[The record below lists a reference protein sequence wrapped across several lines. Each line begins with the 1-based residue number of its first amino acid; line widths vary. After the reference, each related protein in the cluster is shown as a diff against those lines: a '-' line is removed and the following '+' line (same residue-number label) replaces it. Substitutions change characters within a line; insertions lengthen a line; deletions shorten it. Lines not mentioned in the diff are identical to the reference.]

1 MRTRSIYPTSL
12 ATPTVTAEV
21 KAATAAAAR
30 FPRQP
35 GNLRLTLPLALVVI
49 LTRLPF
55 LGHGYGSDNDGWRA
69 ALAARHL
76 LRTGRYLPS
85 RPPGYP
91 LPEYVHAAMLYLG
104 LGSSVWIGLMSAI
117 LSGVSAALF
126 FRLLLPLGRTRAVA
140 GALALSF
147 TPVVYVASLGALDY
161 IWGLT
166 FFLAATS
173 CMLSSR
179 IWLSAVFLG
188 LAAAS
193 RPTYALAI
201 LPLALLY
208 VGYDLK
214 RLRQP
219 TVWRQLAP
227 LALGSGLIAVTFFV
241 PEFLANPNRATLI
254 HMPNAVPPWWQHVAY
269 SGSVGL
275 FGIIGFVGVACAI
288 VLALINK
295 RRGIPVPTTVDRQL
309 EGWALT
315 VLILYAL
322 LFARLPDQP
331 YYLIPALPGLYWLL
345 CRYTP
350 HRMLWV
356 MVALL
361 LASCFVLRIG
371 YDRQGA
377 VALTINGPVVREIQ
391 IQDERRC
398 VEAVVKRRLEASP
411 DGLDYVIAGYSKPQ
425 LQVEIGAP
433 LSDRML
439 YSVRPD
445 RDGRLLEDEQPGW
458 QAGPIPDHA
467 RLLLLDLAIAQPSAV
482 SSVLKG
488 RTAVLDTYQD
498 CVPHI

>member
-1 MRTRSIYPTSL
+1 MRPVGIY
-12 ATPTVTAEV
+12 ATLLPAPTVMAQV
-21 KAATAAAAR
+21 KAARAAAAR
-30 FPRQP
+30 FARQN
-35 GNLRLTLPLALVVI
+35 GSLRLTLLLALGVI

-55 LGHGYGSDNDGWRA
+55 LGHGYGGDNDGWRA

-76 LRTGRYLPS
+76 LDTGRYLPS
-85 RPPGYP
+85 RAPGYP
-91 LPEYVHAAMLYLG
+91 LPEYVDATMLYLG
-104 LGSSVWIGLMSAI
+104 LGSSVWIGLISAI

-126 FRLLLPLGRTRAVA
+126 FRLVLPLGKTRAVA
-140 GALALSF
+140 GTLALSF
-147 TPVVYVASLGALDY
+147 TPVVYVAGLGALDY

-166 FFLAATS
+166 FFLAATL

-219 TVWRQLAP
+219 VVWRQLAA
-227 LALGSGLIAVTFFV
+227 LALGSGLIALTFFV
-241 PEFLANPNRATLI
+241 PAILEIGNRVI
-254 HMPNAVPPWWQHVAY
+254 RMPNAAPPWWEHMAY
-269 SGSVGL
+269 NSSLGL

-309 EGWALT
+309 DGWALT
-315 VLILYAL
+315 VLIVYAL
-322 LFARLPDQP
+322 LFVRLPDQP
-331 YYLIPALPGLYWLL
+331 FYLMPALSGLYWLL

-356 MVALL
+356 TVALL
-361 LASCFVLRIG
+361 VASCFVLRIG

-377 VALTINGPVVREIQ
+377 VAVTMNGPVIREIQ

-398 VEAVVKRRLEASP
+398 VAAVVKRRLEASP
-411 DGLDYVIAGYSKPQ
+411 DGLDYVIAGYSMPQ
-425 LQVEIGAP
+425 LLVEIGAP
-433 LSDRML
+433 LSDRIL
-439 YSVRPD
+439 YSVRQD
-445 RDGRLLEDEQPGW
+445 RDGRLLDTVTG
-458 QAGPIPDHA
+458 AIPEHA
-467 RLLLLDLAIAQPSAV
+467 RLLVLDLAIAQPSGV
-482 SSVLKG
+482 SSFPEG
-488 RTAVLDTYQD
+488 RTAVLDSYQD
-498 CVPHI
+498 CVAHT